1 MASFNPLLS
10 PNYGEKPWVDQI
22 SKTLKTQ
29 LAVTI
34 DTPPVSIF
42 EIPKTLK
49 REKVEAYVP
58 RRVGLGPNH
67 HFQPELYHKMEQKKL
82 TAVKRVLKPHQII
95 DFEQEIV
102 EKVEE
107 IVPLVRACYDLYH
120 DAHDNMLAWL
130 FAIDGMFLI
139 DQLSAYSSP
148 DFAMEAN
155 DLIMLENQ
163 IPLIALKE
171 IQKAILGQDG
181 HVQEH
186 CLESKFRFFCKS
198 HSSFA
203 LSKESIDFDGV
214 NHLLDYMY
222 NSIVKNETFIPR
234 KVHFTDPGSDPSES
248 EKDAKLELLEAVTK
262 FAGVVP
268 GAQPFGQI
276 IEFVKQKF
284 PEITDEKKIADEI
297 KVPSVSELRKT
308 AGVEFRLSPENEG
321 IRNIKFVQG
330 KVKYCYLPMIA
341 LNTDS
346 EVVLRNL
353 VAYEKLMAKK
363 SFMGGY
369 GLELTE
375 YVDFMCGIIDT
386 AKDVK
391 LLREQKIIQGDV
403 SDEEIVKLFN
413 GIGKSR
419 LKMSVETELRKTVA
433 QLNMIYESTPRVWFR
448 RMIEKQFRAWAR
460 FITFLVSI
468 SSILVLLREVFLMV
482 YGMNSTHKMLARFLQ
497 TKLSRLLSFVG
508 PKGPTKIA

>member
-49 REKVEAYVP
+49 KEKLEAYVP
-58 RRVGLGPNH
+58 QRIGLGPNH

-82 TAVKRVLKPHQII
+82 TAVKRVLKPHQIN
-95 DFEQEIV
+95 DYEKQIV
-102 EKVEE
+102 EKVKE

-139 DQLSAYSSP
+139 DQLSANSTP
-148 DFAMEAN
+148 DFAIQAN

-163 IPLIALKE
+163 IPLIVLNE
-171 IQKAILGQDG
+171 IQKAILGQD
-181 HVQEH
+181 VEEDY
-186 CLESKFRFFCKS
+186 LESKFRFFCKS
-198 HSSFA
+198 HSSFV
-203 LSKESIDFDGV
+203 LSKENIDFDRV

-222 NSIVKNETFIPR
+222 NSIVNNETLTPR
-234 KVHFTDPGSDPSES
+234 KKVDFTDPGNDPSES

-276 IEFVKQKF
+276 VEFVKRKF

-297 KVPSVSELRKT
+297 KVPSVSELGKT
-308 AGVEFRLSPENEG
+308 AGVEFHLSPENEG

-330 KVKYCYLPMIA
+330 KVKNCYLPMIT

-353 VAYEKLMAKK
+353 VAYEKLMAEN

-386 AKDVK
+386 VKDVK
-391 LLREQKIIQGDV
+391 LLREQKIIQGDL
-403 SDEEIVKLFN
+403 SDGEIVKLFN

-419 LKMSVETELRKTVA
+419 LKMKVETELKKTVA
-433 QLNMIYESTPRVWFR
+433 QLNLVYERTPRVWVQR
-448 RMIEKQFRAWAR
+448 TIEKQFRAWAR

-468 SSILVLLREVFLMV
+468 SSIVVLLREVVLMV
-482 YGMNSTHKMLARFLQ
+482 CGISSTHKMLVRFLQ
-497 TKLSRLLSFVG
+497 TKWSSLLAFFG
-508 PKGPTKIA
+508 PKGPTRIL